1 MNTNGCSPA
10 PRSNNFQFQLIDKQ
24 PALADSPRW
33 SRDGYSGQGTLFK
46 EIQL

>member
-24 PALADSPRW
+24 LALADSPEVEQR
-33 SRDGYSGQGTLFK
+33 RISGPGK
-46 EIQL
+46 SV